1 MLSVSSSYL
10 QASLTSGLWTVGNM
24 LVHVN
29 AEGKNDGSY
38 FITKLHNGIRRW
50 WLPWDAT
57 LLWIKHIIKE
67 AWPGTWNNCSYFWF
81 SYLKQGYW
89 KDHMLKNTSDAAVIN
104 SFPPIHNLPCF
115 THLKPP
121 HVTNPRPG
129 PAKIRLPGPEWVN
142 AEQLE
147 AIQPFRVLS

>member
-1 MLSVSSSYL
+1 MLSVSSSCL
-10 QASLTSGLWTVGNM
+10 QPSLTSGLWTVGNM

-29 AEGKNDGSY
+29 AEGKNDGSH
-38 FITKLHNGIRRW
+38 FITKLHNGITRR

-81 SYLKQGYW
+81 SSLGQGYW

-104 SFPPIHNLPCF
+104 SFPPTQFALLCSS
-115 THLKPP
+115 
-121 HVTNPRPG
+121 
-129 PAKIRLPGPEWVN
+129 
-142 AEQLE
+142 E
-147 AIQPFRVLS
+147 ATSCDQSSACPSQNQTFSTRMS

>member
-10 QASLTSGLWTVGNM
+10 QASLTSSLRTVGNM

-81 SYLKQGYW
+81 SYLQQGYW

-104 SFPPIHNLPCF
+104 SFPPTQF
-115 THLKPP
+115 TL
-121 HVTNPRPG
+121 
-129 PAKIRLPGPEWVN
+129 LYSS
-142 AEQLE
+142 E
-147 AIQPFRVLS
+147 ATSCDQSLAWPSQNQTSWTWMS